1 MKIAMISYHTC
12 PRASAEGKETGG
24 MNVYVLELSRALV
37 RLGHNVDIFTRSH
50 EANDP
55 LILEEENN
63 LRIMHIPAG
72 PQSLLP
78 KKQLVSFIP
87 DFISRAERLVRS
99 ENGIYNIMHAHYY
112 QSGLV
117 AEKVLSKYKNIPFVM
132 SFHTLGL
139 MKNLVARDTL
149 EHESQARIHT
159 EFRLMKRGD
168 AIIASSEN
176 DKEYMQYLYDAPESK
191 IHVVY
196 PGIDTSV
203 FYPMDKEKA
212 RNYIGAS
219 KEHKIVLFV
228 GRIEPLKGI
237 DTLLYA
243 MKILKKRNPEQT
255 VCLWIVGGD
264 TSEPSAHWPKTLKE
278 LTILRKTLGISESS
292 IHFVGRQPQTE
303 LPYFYNAAD
312 LVVMPSHY
320 ESFGMT
326 ALEAMGSGT
335 PVIVTNVAGISSKV
349 DVKHISHIA
358 TVNNPLLLAS
368 QIDHVLSDQSHAREV
383 AEEAKRAVS
392 GLTWDHA
399 ARKVMSVYRNITQSV

>member
-37 RLGHNVDIFTRSH
+37 SQGHSVDIFTRSH
-50 EANDP
+50 EINDP
-55 LILEEENN
+55 LIIEEENN
-63 LRIMHIPAG
+63 LRILHIPAG
-72 PQSLLP
+72 PQAVLP
-78 KKQLVSFIP
+78 KKRLVSYIP
-87 DFISRAERLVRS
+87 DFIKKAESLVRS
-99 ENGIYNIMHAHYY
+99 EKGIYDVMHAHYY

-149 EHESQARIHT
+149 EHESQTRILT
-159 EFRLMKRGD
+159 EFRLMKRAD

-176 DKEYMQYLYDAPESK
+176 DKEYMQYLYDASESK
-191 IHVVY
+191 IHVIY
-196 PGIDTSV
+196 PGINTSV
-203 FYPMDKEKA
+203 FHPMDKQSA
-212 RNYIGAS
+212 RNHIGAAN
-219 KEHKIVLFV
+219 EHKIVLFV

-243 MKILKKRNPEQT
+243 MKILKNKNQSQT

-264 TSEPSAHWPKTLKE
+264 TSEPSEHWPKTLRE
-278 LTILRKTLGISESS
+278 LTVLRKTLGIPESS
-292 IHFVGRQPQTE
+292 VHFVGRQPQTE

-312 LVVMPSHY
+312 VVVMPSHY

-349 DVKHISHIA
+349 DVKHISHVA

-368 QIDHVLSDQSHAREV
+368 QIDHVLSDRPHAKAV
-383 AEEAKRAVS
+383 ADKAKRSVS

-399 ARKVMSVYRNITQSV
+399 AREVVSVYKNIK